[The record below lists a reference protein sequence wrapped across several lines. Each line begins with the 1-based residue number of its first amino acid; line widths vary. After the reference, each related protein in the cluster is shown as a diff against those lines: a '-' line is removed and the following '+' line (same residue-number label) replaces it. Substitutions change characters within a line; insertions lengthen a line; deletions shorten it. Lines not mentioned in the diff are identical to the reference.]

1 MSDDDLVIRSAEAN
15 LACVKLERNLSA
27 AKEAGEVDADLKL
40 KLRDARRVARELRD
54 KLKPEPGPGDAVVN
68 PSVISA
74 SAEVQK

>member
-15 LACVKLERNLSA
+15 LACVKLERKLSA
-27 AKEAGEVDADLKL
+27 AKEASEVDADLKL

-54 KLKPEPGPGDAVVN
+54 QLKPEPGPGDAVVS
-68 PSVISA
+68 PGVISA